1 MKAISDSL
9 SHPRS
14 NDQVQHPLALCK
26 WILFLYTLYLFFM
39 IACSVC
45 NTIFLCCSPADSIS
59 VIDTGNGIKIQL
71 LFGFLR
77 LSESYLPP
85 NYMNTS
91 VQLLGIPLTI
101 LDILLEY
108 LPKLLICV
116 QFQKIFRKLKI
127 TSTPFFPEIIFYI
140 NRIAYSMLFLGIF
153 SQFLLQMIVFR
164 IAYQTFYFNNPLRF
178 SWILAGCIALI
189 LANIFRHGCMLQK
202 ESDETL

>member
-1 MKAISDSL
+1 
-9 SHPRS
+9 
-14 NDQVQHPLALCK
+14 
-26 WILFLYTLYLFFM
+26 
-39 IACSVC
+39 
-45 NTIFLCCSPADSIS
+45 
-59 VIDTGNGIKIQL
+59 
-71 LFGFLR
+71 
-77 LSESYLPP
+77 
-85 NYMNTS
+85 MNTS

>member
-1 MKAISDSL
+1 
-9 SHPRS
+9 
-14 NDQVQHPLALCK
+14 
-26 WILFLYTLYLFFM
+26 M

-153 SQFLLQMIVFR
+153 SQFLFTDDCISNRVSNILFQQSITIFMDSCRMYRTDSCKHFQTRLYASER
-164 IAYQTFYFNNPLRF
+164 IR
-178 SWILAGCIALI
+178 
-189 LANIFRHGCMLQK
+189 
-202 ESDETL
+202 